1 MEPWAVWEWQY
12 TPYTLVLLGG
22 GAMMAAISV
31 FAWRNRDVTG
41 ASSFAVLAGATALW
55 SAAYALQIAAATPEL
70 TAFWANV
77 NHIGVAMV
85 PVAWVYFALQFT
97 ARERWITHRSILAL
111 SVVPVVYVG
120 LVWTNGFHFLV
131 RDPIDLQ
138 PVADGT
144 LLVSQHGFG
153 PAFWFHAAYGY
164 GLMLVGFLLLA
175 HLLLWSPR
183 VYRRQVAILLFGALL
198 AVLTNVAFHLGL
210 GPAPYVD
217 LTPFSFVVSGVIF
230 FVAIYRYR
238 LFDLTPIARPLVL
251 DTLHEGII
259 VVNMDRRI
267 VDSNRSADRLLD
279 IDSRLVIGHRFER
292 LPMAQHTFV
301 DDDSDIDPLTSQSV
315 GTIADETTRETDNT
329 IDPETTTLGSQSF
342 PIKGVMILQDGDEH
356 RYLEVTSRVVADVGG
371 KALGWSLTFRD
382 VTETRRLQA
391 EIEATL
397 EQLRRSN
404 DELDSFA
411 SVVSH
416 DLREPLRT
424 TERYLSML
432 EGTHD
437 SALDEDGADLLEV
450 AHRNTRHAQ
459 AMIDDLLTYS
469 RTDGGNHSFDA
480 IDCETL
486 LEELCTTLQFEI
498 EDRDATVDVGTLPT
512 VYGVEHL
519 LRRLFQNLLTNALE
533 YAGDEPPEITV
544 RGEYTDDGVRITV
557 SDTGVGIDP
566 AHANHVFELFNRGD
580 RTDTDGGT
588 GMGLAICQK
597 IAAVHDGSIS
607 LESTPAMGTT
617 FTVDLP
623 SESSAETAG
632 ASTRNPYAA
641 QESRLEEEKALED
654 HTDADHEADSETGD
668 SEVAP
673 DNSIGQ

>member
-1 MEPWAVWEWQY
+1 MEPWAVWQWQY
-12 TPYTLVLLGG
+12 TPYTFVLLGG
-22 GAMMAAISV
+22 GGMMAAISV
-31 FAWRNRDVTG
+31 YAWRNRDVTG

-55 SAAYALQIAAATPEL
+55 SVAYALQIAAATPEL

-97 ARERWITHRSILAL
+97 ARERWITHRSIIAL
-111 SVVPVVYVG
+111 SAVPAVYVG

-138 PVADGT
+138 PVAGEA

-153 PAFWFHAAYGY
+153 PAFWFHTAYGY

-198 AVLTNVAFHLGL
+198 AVSTNLAFHLGL
-210 GPAPYVD
+210 GPAPYLD
-217 LTPFSFVVSGVIF
+217 LTPFSFVVSGTIF

-259 VVNMDRRI
+259 VVDMDRRV
-267 VDSNRSADRLLD
+267 VDSNRSVDRLLE
-279 IDSRLVIGHRFER
+279 IDSSLVIGHRFER

-301 DDDSDIDPLTSQSV
+301 GDASDIDPLTAQSV
-315 GTIADETTRETDNT
+315 GTVADETTRDTDNSV
-329 IDPETTTLGSQSF
+329 DPETTTLASQSF
-342 PIKGVMILQDGDEH
+342 PIEGVIILEDGDEH

-404 DELDSFA
+404 NELDSFA

-432 EGTHD
+432 EETHVHE
-437 SALDEDGADLLEV
+437 LEGDGEKLLEV
-450 AHRNTRHAQ
+450 AHRNTRRAQ
-459 AMIDDLLTYS
+459 AMIDDLLAYS
-469 RTDGGNHSFDA
+469 RIDGEHHSFDA
-480 IDCETL
+480 VDCETL

-533 YAGDEPPEITV
+533 YAGEKPPKITV
-544 RGEYTDDGVRITV
+544 RGEKTDDGVRLTV
-557 SDTGVGIDP
+557 SDTGTGIDP
-566 AHANHVFELFNRGD
+566 AHADHVFELFNRGD
-580 RTDTDGGT
+580 RTDGGT

-607 LESTPAMGTT
+607 LESTPGVGTT
-617 FTVDLP
+617 FTVVLP
-623 SESSAETAG
+623 DEPSAKAAN
-632 ASTRNPYAA
+632 ASTRNPHAA
-641 QESRLEEEKALED
+641 QELRFED
-654 HTDADHEADSETGD
+654 ETRIEDDSVAKGNADSEIT
-668 SEVAP
+668 P
-673 DNSIGQ
+673 DNSIRQ

>member
-1 MEPWAVWEWQY
+1 MDPWAVWQWQY
-12 TPYTLVLLGG
+12 TPYTLVLLGS
-22 GAMMAAISV
+22 GALMAAISL

-55 SAAYALQIAAATPEL
+55 SAAYALQIATATPEL

-77 NHIGVAMV
+77 NHVGVAMV

-97 ARERWITHRSILAL
+97 ARERWITKRSVFAL
-111 SVVPVVYVG
+111 SLVPAVYVG

-175 HLLLWSPR
+175 HLLIWSPR
-183 VYRRQVAILLFGALL
+183 VYRRQVALLLFGALF
-198 AVLTNVAFHLGL
+198 AILTNVAFHLGF
-210 GPAPYVD
+210 GPAPYLD
-217 LTPFSFVVSGVIF
+217 LTPFSFVITGTIF

-259 VVNMDRRI
+259 VVDMDRRV
-267 VDSNRSADRLLD
+267 VDSNRSAEGLLE
-279 IDSRLVIGHRFER
+279 IDPRLVIGHQFER

-301 DDDSDIDPLTSQSV
+301 DDDSDIDPLTAQSV
-315 GTIADETTRETDNT
+315 GTVADETTRETDNAS
-329 IDPETTTLGSQSF
+329 ETQATTLGSQSF
-342 PIKGVMILQDGDEH
+342 PIEGVMILQDGDEH

-432 EGTHD
+432 EETHAH
-437 SALDEDGADLLEV
+437 ALERDGEELLEV
-450 AHRNTRHAQ
+450 AHRNTRRAQ
-459 AMIDDLLTYS
+459 AMIDDLLAYS
-469 RTDGGNHSFDA
+469 RIDGGNHSFDA
-480 IDCETL
+480 VDCEAL

-519 LRRLFQNLLTNALE
+519 VRRLFQNLLTNALE

-544 RGEYTDDGVRITV
+544 RGEHTDDGVRITV
-557 SDTGVGIDP
+557 SDTGIGIDP
-566 AHANHVFELFNRGD
+566 AHADHVFELFNRGD

-597 IAAVHDGSIS
+597 IVSVHDGSIS
-607 LESTPAMGTT
+607 LESTPGVGTT
-617 FTVDLP
+617 FTVALP
-623 SESSAETAG
+623 SEPSTETASV
-632 ASTRNPYAA
+632 STRNPHA
-641 QESRLEEEKALED
+641 ERELGLED
-654 HTDADHEADSETGD
+654 ETLLEDNTVTKGDAGGEMAT
-668 SEVAP
+668 
-673 DNSIGQ
+673 DNSIGR